1 MAVIVQLSHPLK
13 RQIKISIAIPAS
25 FTSDIPHLREKTLR
39 IGLIGRALAI
49 FRIDEALIYPDLLS
63 KDQTGDADLIKMILS
78 YMETPQYLR
87 KRLFKIRPELRYVGI
102 LPPLRTP
109 HHPTQNREKDLKIG
123 EHREGV
129 VISTSKKGAYIDI
142 GVERPLLAPGVRM
155 KVNSRVTV
163 VIRRK
168 GRELVGEVMSPDK
181 VKFYWG
187 YRIKK
192 SNSPLGSILKNR
204 EYDLVIATSRRG
216 DPVMEVA
223 DRLLSRW
230 KRSNK
235 VLVAFGS
242 PTQGLQE
249 IVKQENI
256 RLEDVADFI
265 INMIPNQ
272 GVETVRT
279 EEAIYATLAV
289 LNILAL

>member
-1 MAVIVQLSHPLK
+1 VQPIYPLK
-13 RQIKISIAIPAS
+13 RQVRISVAIPAS

-39 IGLIGRALAI
+39 IGLVGRALAI
-49 FRIDEALIYPDLLS
+49 FRVDEVLIYPDILNRN
-63 KDQTGDADLIKMILS
+63 QTRDADLIKMILS

-109 HHPTQNREKDLKIG
+109 HHPTKNKEKNLKIG
-123 EHREGV
+123 ECREGV
-129 VISTSKKGAYIDI
+129 VISSGKKGVYIDI

-163 VIRRK
+163 TIKEK
-168 GRELVGEVMSPDK
+168 GRELIGEITNPDR

-187 YRIKK
+187 YRVKK
-192 SNSPLGSILKNR
+192 SSSPLGNILKNR

-216 DPVMEVA
+216 EPVMKVI
-223 DRLLSRW
+223 DRLLNRW
-230 KRSNK
+230 KRSSK
-235 VLVAFGS
+235 VLIAFGS

-249 IVKQENI
+249 IIKQENI
-256 RLEDVADFI
+256 RLEDVAHFI
-265 INMIPNQ
+265 INTIPDQ

-289 LNILAL
+289 LNILAP

>member
-1 MAVIVQLSHPLK
+1 MQSTHPLK
-13 RQIKISIAIPAS
+13 RQVRISVAIPAS

-39 IGLIGRALAI
+39 IGLVGRALAI
-49 FRIDEALIYPDLLS
+49 FRVDEVLIYPDILS
-63 KDQTGDADLIKMILS
+63 QNQTRDADLIEMILS

-109 HHPTQNREKDLKIG
+109 HHPTEKKEKNLKIG
-123 EHREGV
+123 ECREGV
-129 VISTSKKGAYIDI
+129 VISSSKKGAYIDI
-142 GVERPLLAPGVRM
+142 GVERPLLVPSVRM

-163 VIRRK
+163 TIKEK
-168 GRELVGEVMSPDK
+168 GRELIGEITSPDK

-187 YRIKK
+187 YRVKK
-192 SNSPLGSILKNR
+192 SSSPLGRILKNR

-216 DPVMEVA
+216 EPVMKVI
-223 DRLLSRW
+223 DRLLNRW

-249 IVKQENI
+249 IIKQENI
-256 RLEDVADFI
+256 RLEDVAHFI
-265 INMIPNQ
+265 INTIPDQ

-289 LNILAL
+289 LNILAP

>member
-1 MAVIVQLSHPLK
+1 VQSTHPLK
-13 RQIKISIAIPAS
+13 RQVRISVAIPAS

-39 IGLIGRALAI
+39 IGLVGRALAI
-49 FRIDEALIYPDLLS
+49 FRVDEVLIYPDILS
-63 KDQTGDADLIKMILS
+63 QNQTRDADLIEMILS

-109 HHPTQNREKDLKIG
+109 HHPTEKKEKNLKIG
-123 EHREGV
+123 ECREGV
-129 VISTSKKGAYIDI
+129 VISSSKKGAYIDI
-142 GVERPLLAPGVRM
+142 GVERPLLVPSVRM

-163 VIRRK
+163 TIKEK
-168 GRELVGEVMSPDK
+168 GRELIGEITSPDK

-187 YRIKK
+187 YRVKK
-192 SNSPLGSILKNR
+192 SSSPLGRILKNR

-216 DPVMEVA
+216 EPVMKVI
-223 DRLLSRW
+223 DRLLNRW
-230 KRSNK
+230 KRSSK

-249 IVKQENI
+249 IIKQENI
-256 RLEDVADFI
+256 RLEDVAHFI
-265 INMIPNQ
+265 INTIPDQ

-289 LNILAL
+289 LNILAP

>member
-1 MAVIVQLSHPLK
+1 MQPIYPLK
-13 RQIKISIAIPAS
+13 RQVRISVAIPAS

-39 IGLIGRALAI
+39 IGLVGRALAI
-49 FRIDEALIYPDLLS
+49 FRVDEVLIYPDILNRN
-63 KDQTGDADLIKMILS
+63 QTRDADLIKMILS

-109 HHPTQNREKDLKIG
+109 HHPTKNKEKKLKIG
-123 EHREGV
+123 ECREGV
-129 VISTSKKGAYIDI
+129 VISSGKKGVYIDI

-163 VIRRK
+163 TIKEK
-168 GRELVGEVMSPDK
+168 GRELIGEITNPDR

-187 YRIKK
+187 YRVKK
-192 SNSPLGSILKNR
+192 SSSPLGSILKNR

-216 DPVMEVA
+216 EPVMKVI
-223 DRLLSRW
+223 DRLLNRW
-230 KRSNK
+230 KRSSK
-235 VLVAFGS
+235 VLIAFGS

-249 IVKQENI
+249 IIKQENI
-256 RLEDVADFI
+256 RLEDVAHFI
-265 INMIPNQ
+265 INTIPDQ

-289 LNILAL
+289 LNILAP

>member
-1 MAVIVQLSHPLK
+1 MQSIYPLK
-13 RQIKISIAIPAS
+13 RQVSISVAIPAS

-39 IGLIGRALAI
+39 IGLVGRALAI
-49 FRIDEALIYPDLLS
+49 FRVDEVLIYPDVLNRN
-63 KDQTGDADLIKMILS
+63 QTRDADLIKMILS

-109 HHPTQNREKDLKIG
+109 HHPTKNKEKNLKIG
-123 EHREGV
+123 ECREGV
-129 VISTSKKGAYIDI
+129 VISSGKKGVYIDI

-163 VIRRK
+163 TIKEK
-168 GRELVGEVMSPDK
+168 GRELIGEITNPDR

-187 YRIKK
+187 YRVKK
-192 SNSPLGSILKNR
+192 SSSPLGRILKNR

-216 DPVMEVA
+216 EPVMKVI
-223 DRLLSRW
+223 DRLLNRW
-230 KRSNK
+230 KRSSK
-235 VLVAFGS
+235 VLIAFGS

-249 IVKQENI
+249 IIKQENI
-256 RLEDVADFI
+256 RLEDVAHFI
-265 INMIPNQ
+265 INTIPDQ

-289 LNILAL
+289 LNILAP